1 MIKADFF
8 TCKKYKTT
16 FILSILVFIIHMPSL
31 PNYNLDGNFGGAVL
45 FVSQILNMIA
55 KVAVPLFL
63 IISGALFYRNY
74 EPDMT
79 LKKYKSRFKSLV
91 IPYLSWNIIWVVFN
105 LLCSYTPVSKFFI
118 NRQLFSLSVGNILG
132 GIFFYKAYG
141 PFWFIFDL
149 IVFTLFCPLLYLIV
163 KNKKVGTAALLILI
177 ILNMFGYGLPEEIFY
192 RHDALT
198 YYLAGALIGRHGFS
212 FFKRESTFAQ
222 RIIAAPV
229 CLSCIVCLYFEYKE
243 IIPGTVHVPIL
254 FVMCFAFW
262 FIMDFFVKDGY
273 HDFETISFLIFA
285 MHLNVG
291 AVFAKLL
298 YLAMPKSVYFAPV
311 NYVLTIVLTVIFI
324 YLFDIVL
331 RRIPYLRR
339 ILTGQR

>member
-1 MIKADFF
+1 MINSDYF

-16 FILSILVFIIHMPSL
+16 FILSILVFIIHMPTL

-45 FVSQILNMIA
+45 FVSQILDMIA

-105 LLCSYTPVSKFFI
+105 LLCSYTPISKFFI
-118 NRQLFSLSVGNILG
+118 NREVFSLSVGNILG
-132 GIFFYKAYG
+132 GIFFHRAYG

-149 IVFTLFCPLLYLIV
+149 IVFTLFCPLLYWVV
-163 KNKKVGTAALLILI
+163 KNKKIGTAVLAVLV
-177 ILNMFGYGLPEEIFY
+177 ILNMFGYGLPKVIFY

-198 YYLAGALIGRHGFS
+198 YYLAGALIGRHGFDL
-212 FFKRESTFAQ
+212 FKRKSTPTA

-229 CLSCIVCLYFEYKE
+229 FIACIIGLYAEYQE
-243 IIPGTVHVPIL
+243 ILPGAVHVPIL
-254 FVMCFAFW
+254 LVMCFAFW
-262 FIMDFFVKDGY
+262 LIMDFFVKDGY
-273 HDFETISFLIFA
+273 HDFETISFLVFA

-291 AVFAKLL
+291 AVFTKLL
-298 YLAMPKSVYFAPV
+298 YLVMPKTVYFAPV
-311 NYVLTIVLTVIFI
+311 NYILTLVITVIFI

-331 RRIPYLRR
+331 RRIPCLRR

>member
-1 MIKADFF
+1 MIRADFF

-163 KNKKVGTAALLILI
+163 KNKKIGTAAFLILI

-198 YYLAGALIGRHGFS
+198 YYLAGALIGRYGFDL
-212 FFKRESTFAQ
+212 FKRKSSPTV
-222 RIIAAPV
+222 RIIAVPV
-229 CLSCIVCLYFEYKE
+229 FIACIVGLYAEYKE
-243 IIPGTVHVPIL
+243 ILPGAVHVPIL
-254 FVMCFAFW
+254 LVMCFAFW
-262 FIMDFFVKDGY
+262 LIMDFFVKDGY
-273 HDFETISFLIFA
+273 HDFETISFLVFA

-291 AVFAKLL
+291 AVFTKLL

-311 NYVLTIVLTVIFI
+311 NYVLTIVLTVVFI

-331 RRIPYLRR
+331 RRIPCLRR